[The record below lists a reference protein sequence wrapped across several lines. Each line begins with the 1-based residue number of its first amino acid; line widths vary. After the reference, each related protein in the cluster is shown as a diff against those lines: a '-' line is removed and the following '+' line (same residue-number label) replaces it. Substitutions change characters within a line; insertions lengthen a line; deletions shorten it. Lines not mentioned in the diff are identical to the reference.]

1 MNFSVNNNNTPA
13 PANRNAPVQGA
24 APTTPTKVK
33 VIDAADVQAYSAEE
47 QALFDELSSGM
58 PPPGYSP
65 ARSSPDLK
73 GGLDE
78 LEKLIESA
86 ANEPQST
93 SMASFDTVM
102 AKVKLLM
109 LKNRESELSLR
120 DQMRVQVY
128 DLKLQGIEKDKEAAN
143 AAFKSALI
151 NGAMGMASAGINLYG
166 GTKQMSLATKALL
179 PAKGLEKGA
188 EATTASLKASYAQGV
203 GMKFSGAAQGASSSG
218 AMAASFADK
227 EVAEKRAEGDKL
239 RAMADSVSQ
248 LMNQASDRAAI
259 AREVM
264 MDIIS
269 TQKSANEAITQA
281 LNKRLAV

>member
-1 MNFSVNNNNTPA
+1 
-13 PANRNAPVQGA
+13 
-24 APTTPTKVK
+24 
-33 VIDAADVQAYSAEE
+33 
-47 QALFDELSSGM
+47 
-58 PPPGYSP
+58 
-65 ARSSPDLK
+65 
-73 GGLDE
+73 
-78 LEKLIESA
+78 
-86 ANEPQST
+86 
-93 SMASFDTVM
+93 M

-151 NGAMGMASAGINLYG
+151 NGVMGMASAGINLYG